1 MKIHPMTIISGYRMA
16 AEFACNALEQRVW
29 DNKENVES
37 FRSDLMNIAMTMLS
51 SKILSQDK
59 EHFASLAVDAV
70 MRLKGSTNL
79 ESIQI
84 IKKAGG
90 SLKDS
95 FLDKGFI
102 LDKKIGVRHPKR
114 IENANI
120 LVANTAMDT
129 DKIKIYGARV

>member
-1 MKIHPMTIISGYRMA
+1 MVVLAGELLREAEKLVAMKIHPMTIISGYRMA
-16 AEFACNALEQRVW
+16 AECARNALEQRVW
-29 DNKENVES
+29 DNKANAES
-37 FRSDLMNIAMTMLS
+37 FRSDLMNIAMTTLS

-59 EHFASLAVDAV
+59 EHFTSLAVDAV

-95 FLDKGFI
+95 FLDERVYFGQ
-102 LDKKIGVRHPKR
+102 
-114 IENANI
+114 ENWCWLAK
-120 LVANTAMDT
+120 A
-129 DKIKIYGARV
+129 Y